1 MIDCIGLRPC
11 AVVTFGLLLTHRTE
25 EATAMITPRTVGSVV
40 TLLVATLMLVTG
52 CADSGLEYIPSGGT
66 YSMQEAQTLA
76 SNTSVDA
83 VKDTKTSDAP
93 ALRSKR
99 LATLRAE
106 GPDGTALADALTST
120 SQATRIRPTTI
131 RECARRRRCGVLI
144 IEAWGDKG
152 GTLTH
157 RRMWLLDRQDLQVV
171 GSSSFR

>member
-1 MIDCIGLRPC
+1 
-11 AVVTFGLLLTHRTE
+11 
-25 EATAMITPRTVGSVV
+25 MITPRTVGSVV

-76 SNTSVDA
+76 SNTSIDA

-106 GPDGTALADALTST
+106 GPDGTALADALTLDFPSDT
-120 SQATRIRPTTI
+120 ASVPLRI
-131 RECARRRRCGVLI
+131 ESALVDGDAVWLI